1 MTRTDH
7 DKSVD
12 KVQWIFTNNGLTLSP
27 HPDTCIFL
35 HPLSPTLLQL
45 WAPERS
51 PANLPGMKVQCYPC
65 FLNFLFPFP
74 IPHLLCY
81 TFWEISLFI
90 AIQEIPMNHP
100 NNLLPTHPQIIFL
113 CFNKKLMDI
122 NDLNMKLILS
132 DSLEGNEILMQM
144 RYLVFLKITPHVQL
158 LLAYTDE

>member
-1 MTRTDH
+1 MTRKDY
-7 DKSVD
+7 DKCVD

-35 HPLSPTLLQL
+35 HLLSPTLLQL

-51 PANLPGMKVQCYPC
+51 PASLLGMRVQCYPPL
-65 FLNFLFPFP
+65 LNILPAVYLTFFVTPSEKSSYLLEFRRSMDHQNNLFP
-74 IPHLLCY
+74 
-81 TFWEISLFI
+81 
-90 AIQEIPMNHP
+90 AN
-100 NNLLPTHPQIIFL
+100 PQRIFL
-113 CFNKKLMDI
+113 CFNKSLMDI